1 MKLSLRLPAGALK
14 AREGY
19 SLMEILITLAIIGLL
34 VGLVGPQLLNRLDQ
48 SRVTTAETQVR
59 MLRSALDTYRLDVG
73 RYPTEQQGLDAL
85 VSQPSDLDDPTMW
98 RGPYLD
104 SGEVPLDPWGAP
116 YVYSPDGRATGP
128 VLYAYGAD
136 GRPGGSGDNADV
148 GLLPDSGVEQP
159 SG

>member
-1 MKLSLRLPAGALK
+1 MKLSLRPPARMLT

-73 RYPTEQQGLDAL
+73 RYPTEQQGLNAL

-104 SGEVPLDPWGAP
+104 AGEVPADPWGAP

-128 VLYAYGAD
+128 VLYSYGAD

-148 GLLPDSGVEQP
+148 GLMPDAGVDQP
-159 SG
+159 TG